1 MYNTTRNGSKLFLLA
16 SIKKNLAYYTVLSA
30 SQVLLP
36 LLSIPYI
43 SRVLDPDGIGRVG
56 FMDSFTYY
64 FISVAEFGIVV
75 YGMRE
80 IARLKDDLAARTKLV
95 SELLV
100 LHIISSAI
108 TLVLYFISVYFVWE
122 KIRDVRLL
130 LFSLSFLLVNSFACE
145 WYFLGMERFKYI
157 TLRSLTTR
165 LLGLA
170 SIFVL
175 INSADDYYLYYGIIV
190 VAAILNS
197 LWNNY
202 VLFRE
207 LPLSFRRVN
216 WKKHIVH
223 TRITYFISLTY
234 DVTLL
239 LDNVLLRMV
248 STASAV
254 AFYALPMKMARTLS
268 ALLTDSLLVFFP
280 KFVSSLKENNTKWV
294 QDLLLKNL
302 RLLIFFGVPVCMGL
316 YLVSEQLISVFLGNQ
331 FLPSIVNLKILAIY
345 PLVRGYNLF
354 LSKQVLIAHNKE
366 KLYLVNLVL
375 GDLLFIILTLS
386 LSYYFADLGACFAI
400 LSSELFILVLNY
412 YFARKTAAN
421 LQLFDNKAFWQAGLS
436 AALMIPVVYLVKL
449 YGPSPFSIL
458 FLSAG
463 TGALV
468 YLLMQFYV
476 MRNDFSILV
485 KDKIV
490 QFLWRR
496 HS

>member
-1 MYNTTRNGSKLFLLA
+1 MA

-36 LLSIPYI
+36 LISIPFI

-56 FMDSFTYY
+56 FIDSFTYY
-64 FISVAEFGIVV
+64 FISIAEFGIVV

-80 IARLKDDLAARTKLV
+80 IARLKDDVNARTKLV

-100 LHIISSAI
+100 LHVLSSAVA
-108 TLVLYFISVYFVWE
+108 LLLYFISVYFVWE
-122 KIRDVRLL
+122 KIHDIRLL
-130 LFSLSFLLVNSFACE
+130 LFSVSFLLVNAFACE

-175 INSADDYYLYYGIIV
+175 IKSADDYYIYYGIIV

-207 LPLSFRRVN
+207 LRISFRGVN
-216 WKKHIVH
+216 WRKHIAH
-223 TRITYFISLTY
+223 TRITYFISITY

-248 STASAV
+248 STSAAV
-254 AFYALPMKMARTLS
+254 AFYAMPMKIARTLS

-280 KFVSSLKENNTKWV
+280 KIVSSIKENNAKWV

-302 RLLIFFGVPVCMGL
+302 RLLIFFGVPVCVGL
-316 YLVSEQLISVFLGNQ
+316 YLLSEQLISVFLGDQ
-331 FLPSIVNLKILAIY
+331 FLPSIVNIKILAIY

-354 LSKQVLIAHNKE
+354 LSKQVLIAHNRE
-366 KLYLVNLVL
+366 KIYLVNLIL
-375 GDLLFIILTLS
+375 GDVLFVGLTLTLS
-386 LSYYFADLGACFAI
+386 HYFADRGACFAI
-400 LSSELFILVLNY
+400 LISETFILGLNY

-421 LQLFDNKAFWQAGLS
+421 LQLFDNKAFWQAGVS
-436 AALMIPVVYLVKL
+436 AALMIPAVYLIKW

-458 FLSAG
+458 FLSAAA
-463 TGALV
+463 GALV
-468 YLLMQFYV
+468 YLLVQLYV
-476 MRNDFSILV
+476 MRNDFSLLV

-490 QFLWRR
+490 QFLLRR
-496 HS
+496 SA